1 MTEENNTP
9 NTEQTEDETPKE
21 PAAGLYVF
29 YDDNS
34 AIQVGV
40 SGDYTIGEAIFMLSA
55 AKANL
60 ELLQFRVL
68 RQQQTQNPQDSKSR
82 IILPS

>member
-1 MTEENNTP
+1 
-9 NTEQTEDETPKE
+9 
-21 PAAGLYVF
+21 
-29 YDDNS
+29 
-34 AIQVGV
+34 VGV
-40 SGDYTIGEAIFMLSA
+40 SGDYTIGEAIFMLAA

-68 RQQQTQNPQDSKSR
+68 RQQQTQNPQDNKSR

>member
-1 MTEENNTP
+1 MSEETQNENEQNTP
-9 NTEQTEDETPKE
+9 TE

-29 YDDNS
+29 YDENS
-34 AIQVGV
+34 AIQIGV
-40 SGDYTIGEAIFMLSA
+40 SGDYTIGEAIFMLAA

-68 RQQQTQNPQDSKSR
+68 RQQQTESQDKGR

>member
-1 MTEENNTP
+1 MSEEETQN
-9 NTEQTEDETPKE
+9 EQNAPTE

-29 YDDNS
+29 YDENS
-34 AIQVGV
+34 SIQIGV

-68 RQQQTQNPQDSKSR
+68 RQQQTEAQDKGR

>member
-1 MTEENNTP
+1 MTDENNVANEETA
-9 NTEQTEDETPKE
+9 EDTPKE

-29 YDDNS
+29 YDENS

-40 SGDYTIGEAIFMLSA
+40 SGDYTIGEAVFMLNA

-68 RQQQTQNPQDSKSR
+68 RQQQQSQPQEKNR